1 MLILALIIKVEVEMI
16 TILVN
21 TEYIIDLSRGTIIGT
36 TADCKT
42 TCYENF
48 FAYFML
54 KPFSSPSLQ
63 KNYEC

>member
-42 TCYENF
+42 TCYEI
-48 FAYFML
+48 L
-54 KPFSSPSLQ
+54 LICHVVQ
-63 KNYEC
+63 